1 MIKIKEL
8 DIVGK
13 ILLVVLLII
22 LTYFLIFLILKSFFW
37 PDINNVDVMIKHMTE
52 FGNYEKDNYVNLI
65 TMVISLTI
73 GLIIYLKF
81 LSKETEN
88 VKYNNKK
95 RNIDEL
101 KIIKRV
107 LSKDERKVIKEL
119 EKTREI
125 TQDSLRFRLG
135 WSKAKISTIL
145 SNLDRMRL
153 IQRKREGKTYSVF
166 LQKKKL

>member
-1 MIKIKEL
+1 
-8 DIVGK
+8 
-13 ILLVVLLII
+13 
-22 LTYFLIFLILKSFFW
+22 
-37 PDINNVDVMIKHMTE
+37 
-52 FGNYEKDNYVNLI
+52 
-65 TMVISLTI
+65 MV
-73 GLIIYLKF
+73 IYLKF

-125 TQDSLRFRLG
+125 TQDSLGFRLG

>member
-1 MIKIKEL
+1 
-8 DIVGK
+8 
-13 ILLVVLLII
+13 
-22 LTYFLIFLILKSFFW
+22 
-37 PDINNVDVMIKHMTE
+37 MIKHMTE

-73 GLIIYLKF
+73 GLVIYLKF

>member
-73 GLIIYLKF
+73 GLVIYLKF